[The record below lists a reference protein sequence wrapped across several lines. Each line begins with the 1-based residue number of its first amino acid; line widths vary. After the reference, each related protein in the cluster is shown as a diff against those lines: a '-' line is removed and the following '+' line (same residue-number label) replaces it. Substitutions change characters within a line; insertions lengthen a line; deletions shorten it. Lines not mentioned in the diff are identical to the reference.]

1 MIYAVRGRG
10 SRKTL
15 IEFKSKQAFDTFV
28 YAAFQSSETYEPVPS
43 EVARKWVLDGKEHET
58 GLFIDRGRVRYA
70 PRGS

>member
-15 IEFKSKQAFDTFV
+15 IEFKSKQAFDAFV

-58 GLFIDRGRVRYA
+58 GLWVEDGKVRYA